1 MYDLRL
7 HVVPLTNEPGSP
19 PLKSYTVTPQEFSQ
33 VIDRVNLVYAGT
45 NIRFLFDPEFDW
57 APLAN
62 TEINTDGSNQRTL
75 CNQIADA
82 FPGKI
87 VCFLRWGSGPDPT
100 GNGNAYPPP
109 GAGTKPP
116 SVNDVVQN
124 YVALP
129 NKVGPGFAY
138 LSSVTFSACITRSP
152 AGPTSTG
159 PSTRSST
166 ARCRRRRKPIR
177 R

>member
-1 MYDLRL
+1 MHDLRL
-7 HVVPLTNEPGSP
+7 HVIPLTNESKDP
-19 PLKSYTVTPQEFSQ
+19 PPKAFTVTPQEFSQ

-45 NIRFLFDPEFDW
+45 NVRFLFDPEFDW

-62 TEINTDGSNQRTL
+62 TEINTDGANQRAL

-82 FPGKI
+82 FPGTI
-87 VCFLRWGSGPDPT
+87 VCFLRWGPGASPT

-116 SVNDVVQN
+116 HVNDVVQN

-129 NKVGPGFAY
+129 P
-138 LSSVTFSACITRSP
+138 LSSPSSSCFSP
-152 AGPTSTG
+152 A
-159 PSTRSST
+159 TRFRRD
-166 ARCRRRRKPIR
+166 AGCRHESNLT
-177 R
+177 